1 MKHVLFIIIM
11 LLYSNNTYSQELPD
25 TCFTQSEI
33 HAISNTLDSLYYIDS
48 INNEIILTHRLI
60 IDQLK
65 HVNYL
70 DSLQLVYKMQ
80 QISILEENIAI
91 YIKRE
96 KLLTPKWYQHP
107 ATWFAAGIAA
117 TLLTG
122 KMIVAI
128 IQ

>member
-1 MKHVLFIIIM
+1 MKRALFIIIM
-11 LLYSNNTYSQELPD
+11 LLYNNNTFSQELPD

-33 HAISNTLDSLYYIDS
+33 HAISETLDSLYYIDS
-48 INNEIILTHRLI
+48 INNEIILAQRLI

-70 DSLQLVYKMQ
+70 DSLQLVYNMQ
-80 QISILEENIAI
+80 QISILEKNIEI
-91 YIKRE
+91 YTKRE

-107 ATWFAAGIAA
+107 ATWFAGGIAA

-122 KMIVAI
+122 RMIIAI
-128 IQ
+128 LQ